1 MYDKPLSDPLP
12 KSPASSYYG
21 NRALGKENTQTF
33 QKILDVRFEL
43 ALMWGELR
51 RHYGCPGRVG
61 TYGEEGPQDGSSR
74 ALSQFMALAYSAKG
88 IMIALA
94 SELW

>member
-1 MYDKPLSDPLP
+1 MTVLHTVSKSKSVHTPSPSVEEKARSPREKTCNAITSMYDKPLSDPLP

-43 ALMWGELR
+43 ALM
-51 RHYGCPGRVG
+51 
-61 TYGEEGPQDGSSR
+61 
-74 ALSQFMALAYSAKG
+74 
-88 IMIALA
+88 
-94 SELW
+94 

>member
-1 MYDKPLSDPLP
+1 MYDKPLSVPLP

-21 NRALGKENTQTF
+21 NCALGKENTQTF
-33 QKILDVRFEL
+33 QRILDMRFEL
-43 ALMWGELR
+43 ALMSGELR
-51 RHYGCPGRVG
+51 YHCGCPGRAG

-74 ALSQFMALAYSAKG
+74 GLSQIMPLAYSAKG

-94 SELW
+94 LEL